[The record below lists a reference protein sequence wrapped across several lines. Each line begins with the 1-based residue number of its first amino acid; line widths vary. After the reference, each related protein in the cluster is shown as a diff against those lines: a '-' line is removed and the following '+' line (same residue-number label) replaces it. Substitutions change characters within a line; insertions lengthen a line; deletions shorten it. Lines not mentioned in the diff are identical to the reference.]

1 MDLIPIFLK
10 EMEREAKTTKKFLA
24 LIPEDKFDW
33 RPHPK
38 STTMKL
44 LSVHIAELPEW
55 VVKAL
60 TTEGLD
66 FEVNRYVPTIVNSAQ
81 DIVDLH
87 ESSLA
92 KARKVLVPENESI
105 LNDIWTLKMGEQIF
119 SQETKAETVRHA
131 FNQIT
136 HHRAQLGVYFRLLG
150 INLPASYGPSAD
162 DMNF

>member
-10 EMEREAKTTKKFLA
+10 ELEREAKTTRKFL
-24 LIPEDKFDW
+24 LLVPDDKFDW

-55 VVKAL
+55 TVKAL

-66 FEVNRYVPTIVNSAQ
+66 FEVDKYQATIVHSTQ
-81 DIVDLH
+81 DIIDLH

-92 KARKVLVPENESI
+92 KARKVLVPENESK

-119 SQETKAETVRHA
+119 SQDTKAETIRHA
-131 FNQIT
+131 FNQ
-136 HHRAQLGVYFRLLG
+136 A
-150 INLPASYGPSAD
+150 
-162 DMNF
+162 